1 MQVPAQPLRPI
12 SEELPRPDLTEA
24 EEGEGLPYAAADVEN
39 VSPPPQ
45 PRRIMAVQQPA
56 APPAARDKSEVYG
69 LGITWM
75 QRKGKLIIS
84 GFMPGSLARQSGCQ
98 IGDIL
103 RAVDDNEVVHFRP
116 TANVRPDP
124 HPPWTVHEVI
134 VV

>member
-69 LGITWM
+69 LGELCGLGDAWFHHWLLF
-75 QRKGKLIIS
+75 G
-84 GFMPGSLARQSGCQ
+84 GSRL
-98 IGDIL
+98 
-103 RAVDDNEVVHFRP
+103 FR
-116 TANVRPDP
+116 
-124 HPPWTVHEVI
+124 
-134 VV
+134 